1 MERRPNVAAVA
12 YDILSPDRAEP
23 VERQPAQ
30 RTGIFIGCGHI
41 LKLKTVRQV
50 GVYDAV
56 PGSYGGEEKDLCL
69 RLINAGHEIMALPG
83 VHVWHDKTSV
93 ARDFAAQHR
102 SVVCNDLVM
111 TVRRTPAWLLPLFLP
126 ARTWR
131 HFIHAWRHGMTQAFL
146 DGLSMFLQA
155 LPAALC
161 SRKAVSARA
170 ILDYR
175 KLSHGTRP
183 LAPFPPLETTEPCAH
198 ED

>member
-1 MERRPNVAAVA
+1 VA

-30 RTGIFIGCGHI
+30 RTGIFIGCGHV
-41 LKLKTVRQV
+41 LKLKTVRKV

-69 RLINAGHEIMALPG
+69 RLINADHKIMLMPG

-111 TVRRTPAWLLPLFLP
+111 TVRRTPVWLLPLFLP
-126 ARTWR
+126 ARIWL
-131 HFIHAWRHGMTQAFL
+131 HFTHARRHGMTHAFL
-146 DGLSMFLQA
+146 EGMSMFLQA

-161 SRKAVSARA
+161 ARKAVSARA
-170 ILDYR
+170 LWTFR

-183 LAPFPPLETTEPCAH
+183 LATFPLIETTGSHSDEA
-198 ED
+198 